1 MGWATKVERRQE
13 FLKPTLRGERFEG
26 HAVPL
31 ELLKDFSALEEM
43 LVEVAKWKFK
53 QEHPNRE
60 RTQRNF
66 ANGIE
71 LQLAGVEDGSAKLAI
86 VIAFS
91 SALLFHPSIPYFEQA
106 RGEIINAIALS
117 ADDRPQVLPTRYLS
131 YFDRFGRGLRSG
143 ESIEFAHEGRTVSLN
158 PDIRKKLVHSA
169 QVETWTEEAAL
180 RAKIYSANQPN
191 DRFGFELSDGT
202 RADAPLNNKYREV
215 VLDALKGYPSGA
227 FVLIQGV
234 IQRDRKDHLTGFESI
249 DHVTPLDPL
258 DVSLRLEQMATLK
271 DGWLDGKGHAPD
283 KDNLTWL
290 ADMFDAYFNGDLP
303 LPYLYPTAEGG
314 VQAEWS
320 MNGREISLEI
330 DLEKKLA
337 EFQALNLKD
346 DSCTDFTFSIDD
358 PSAWSQLND
367 ALRQLETQKIE
378 ESSSES

>member
-1 MGWATKVERRQE
+1 MIGAIKVQRQE
-13 FLKPTLRGERFEG
+13 FLKPTLRGERFKG

-43 LVEVAKWKFK
+43 LVEVAKWRFK
-53 QEHPNRE
+53 QEHPDRE

-71 LQLAGVEDGSAKLAI
+71 LQLVGVEDGSAKLAI

-91 SALLFHPSIPYFEQA
+91 SALLFHPSILYFEQA
-106 RGEIINAIALS
+106 RAEIVNAIALS

-143 ESIEFAHEGRTVSLN
+143 ESIEFPHEDRTVSLN
-158 PDIRKKLVHSA
+158 PDIRKKLVYSA

-180 RAKIYSANQPN
+180 RAKVYLANQPN

-202 RADAPLNNKYREV
+202 RADAPLDDKYRDV
-215 VLDALKGYPSGA
+215 VLDALKGYPGGA

-234 IQRDRKDHLTGFESI
+234 IQRDRKDHLKGFESI

-258 DVSLRLEQMATLK
+258 DVSLRLEQMAALK
-271 DGWLDGKGHAPD
+271 DGWLDGKGKALD
-283 KDNLTWL
+283 KDKLTWL
-290 ADMFDAYFNGDLP
+290 AAMFDAHFDGDLP

-314 VQAEWS
+314 VQAEWTV
-320 MNGREISLEI
+320 NGSEVSLEI
-330 DLEKKLA
+330 NLETRQA

-346 DSCTDFTFSIDD
+346 DSCSEFTIALDNREG
-358 PSAWSQLND
+358 WGNLND
-367 ALRQLETQKIE
+367 ALKQLDAQTVE
-378 ESSSES
+378 EKPIGL